1 MKLVITMSR
10 RFGTGASIIAK
21 ELSKRLDIPVYDKAY
36 IEQKLGNQEYATETE
51 AIKKLAEKPCIILG
65 RCASDILKDR
75 MNVLN
80 IYVCASKEDRVRR
93 IMKLESLSY
102 EEAEKKVEQTDEERA
117 AYYYE
122 NTGKTWGDVNDYHM
136 ILDTSELGV
145 ENCANILMQYFE
157 KLEYIQSIYEKV
169 LIAENLFLHDTY
181 FCNSIL
187 LNTSLS
193 ISLF

>member
-10 RFGTGASIIAK
+10 RFGTGASVIAK
-21 ELSKRLDIPVYDKAY
+21 ELSERLGVPVYDKAY
-36 IEQKLGNQEYATETE
+36 IEQKLGEKEYETE
-51 AIKKLAEKPCIILG
+51 ADAIRKLAEKPCIILG

-80 IYVCASKEDRVRR
+80 IFVCATKEDRIRR
-93 IMKLESLSY
+93 IMKLEDLSF
-102 EEAEKKVEQTDEERA
+102 EEAKDKVEKTDEARA

-136 ILDTSELGV
+136 ILDTSELGI

-157 KLEYIQSIYEKV
+157 KLEYI
-169 LIAENLFLHDTY
+169 
-181 FCNSIL
+181 
-187 LNTSLS
+187 
-193 ISLF
+193 